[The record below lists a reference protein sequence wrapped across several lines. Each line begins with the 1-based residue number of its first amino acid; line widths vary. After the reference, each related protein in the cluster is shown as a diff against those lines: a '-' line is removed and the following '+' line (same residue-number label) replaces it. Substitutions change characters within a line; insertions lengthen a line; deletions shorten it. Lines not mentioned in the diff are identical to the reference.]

1 MSRAQKHLLHP
12 YRGMTLVLF
21 NINCSRGC
29 ARRKLCFHVENCEHA
44 DQKQLTRPLAFHLDM
59 ESTHGHPA
67 SCRAR
72 PANVADSL
80 EDVRWIRGLECKKLP
95 TATYAFFPNLQK
107 KTLFLPLDRDR
118 DFLSSVFYTAAPKY
132 VCITRLTGARHLSP
146 AAL

>member
-1 MSRAQKHLLHP
+1 MLHP

-21 NINCSRGC
+21 NVNCSCGC
-29 ARRKLCFHVENCEHA
+29 ARRKLCFHVENCEQA

-95 TATYAFFPNLQK
+95 TASYAFFPKLQK